1 MNAGPAD
8 THSPHLDL
16 ADLIAEAA
24 GQPVSAR
31 ASEHLARCEQCRAEA
46 DSWNLVAD
54 GVRGVT
60 AAAPETAR
68 PAHPH
73 PAPYRHRRPRVL
85 TRPVRRTL
93 LAVGAASAA
102 AVLIGVAGHAAGFVQ
117 FHFGGTPGTSGSTAL
132 TAVGGCTPLE
142 EASGTLEQV
151 NGSSLVIETPGGQPV
166 TLTTTAST
174 FAGMSGALLS
184 DIRDGAPVR
193 VTGPSSD
200 GTIAALL
207 VTTSLHGSLPE
218 THPSVP
224 GAITVDGTAADVTS
238 SGFTVLTSGGT
249 RVPVTTSGYTTVTVF
264 NVSLSQ
270 LQPGALIAAVGF
282 AGPQG
287 TLSARAVMQP
297 GVGVV
302 QPPPGV
308 PGAKVG
314 ASMSVSGSSTGHGCS
329 PTSLALAMGTAG
341 YGG

>member
-16 ADLIAEAA
+16 EDLIAEAA

-31 ASEHLARCEQCRAEA
+31 ASEHLARCEQCRAE
-46 DSWNLVAD
+46 SNRWNLVAD

-60 AAAPETAR
+60 AARPEPAL
-68 PAHPH
+68 PAHPRQ
-73 PAPYRHRRPRVL
+73 APSRHHRRRVV
-85 TRPVRRTL
+85 TYARRGAMVAGG
-93 LAVGAASAA
+93 AVAA
-102 AVLIGVAGHAAGFVQ
+102 AVLIGVAGYATGDVQ
-117 FHFGGTPGTSGSTAL
+117 FHFGSTPPTATL

-142 EASGTLEQV
+142 EATGTLEQV
-151 NGSSLVIETPGGQPV
+151 NGSSLVIDTPSGQPV

-207 VTTSLHGSLPE
+207 VATSLRGSLQQ
-218 THPSVP
+218 THPSVS
-224 GAITVDGTAADVTS
+224 GAITVQGTATDVTS
-238 SGFTVLTSGGT
+238 TGFTVLTSGGT
-249 RVPVTTSGYTTVTVF
+249 RVPVTTSGSTTVTVL

-270 LQPGALIAAVGF
+270 LQPGALVAAIGF

-287 TLSARAVMQP
+287 TLSARAIVQP
-297 GVGVV
+297 RVGVA
-302 QPPPGV
+302 QPSPGV
-308 PGAKVG
+308 PGANRS
-314 ASMSVSGSSTGHGCS
+314 ASMSVSSSAKDGCS
-329 PTSLALAMGTAG
+329 PTSLALAMGTPA